1 MISTRRKNLNRLGKN
16 DEVYHMN
23 FILKTFDQL
32 TNNELYNILKERT
45 AVFVVEQNCP
55 YLEVDG
61 KDLQSYHLYIEEN
74 DEIIAYLRILPP
86 GVSYEE
92 LSIGRVL
99 VKKEH
104 RRKKL
109 GQQLMAFA
117 LQFIQNELKETTIKI
132 QAQAYLHNFYASF
145 GFQAISEIYLD
156 DNIPHIDM
164 LLRK

>member
-1 MISTRRKNLNRLGKN
+1 MGKICN
-16 DEVYHMN
+16 PIM
-23 FILKTFDQL
+23 
-32 TNNELYNILKERT
+32 
-45 AVFVVEQNCP
+45 
-55 YLEVDG
+55 
-61 KDLQSYHLYIEEN
+61 YIEEN

-117 LQFIQNELKETTIKI
+117 LQFIQTELNETTIKI

-164 LLRK
+164 LLTK